1 MKPIHTTEAFTGKSL
16 MITVK
21 EALQIILDAT
31 VPLRFEK
38 IAILDSQGRVL
49 AEDVYA
55 PRDIPPRD
63 NSAMDGFGLVSE
75 DTAGASKDNPL
86 LFDIIEE
93 IPAGSM
99 PEKIV
104 GFAEAVR
111 IMTGAPIPEGVDA
124 VIPVENAEVDGN
136 QVKILEEARMGQ
148 NVRYRGEDVKEGERV
163 FSRGRIIRPAEIGML
178 ASLGRSFVQVYQK
191 PLVAIMTS
199 GDELIDVD
207 GVATS
212 EKIISSN
219 TYSGAAQVME
229 CGAVPMLVGIA
240 RDAKEDL
247 IAKFTTA
254 LRADV
259 IVSSAGVSVGDHDYV
274 KDVMK
279 EIGVTI
285 DFHRVAQRPGRPFT
299 FGRAGE
305 KLFFG
310 LPGNPVS
317 SMVTFEEYV
326 RPALLKMSGHSRMF
340 RRTITAVLK
349 EDIKKN
355 KGLRFFV
362 RGMVTIEDGN
372 YYVATTGEQG
382 SGILKSMVLAN
393 GIIVLPEDITHCK
406 AGDTVTVQLIDRSF
420 EADEQPAYL

>member
-1 MKPIHTTEAFTGKSL
+1 

-31 VPLRFEK
+31 VPLGFEK
-38 IAILDSQGRVL
+38 IGILESQGRII

-63 NSAMDGFGLVSE
+63 NSAMDGFGLTSE
-75 DTAGASKDNPL
+75 DTAGASNDTPL
-86 LFDIIEE
+86 LFDIIEDV
-93 IPAGSM
+93 PAGHM

-111 IMTGAPIPEGVDA
+111 IMTGAPVPEGVDA
-124 VIPVENAEVDGN
+124 VIPVENAEMDGN
-136 QVKILEEARMGQ
+136 QVKIFEEARIGQ
-148 NVRYRGEDVKEGERV
+148 NVRYRGEDVKEGECV
-163 FSRGRIIRPAEIGML
+163 LSRGRVMRPAEIGML
-178 ASLGRSFVQVYQK
+178 AALGRSFVSVYQK
-191 PLVAIMTS
+191 PLVAIVAS

-207 GVATS
+207 GVATP

-219 TYSGAAQVME
+219 TYSGASQVIE

-240 RDAKEDL
+240 GDTKEDL
-247 IAKFTTA
+247 IAKFTSA

-274 KDVMK
+274 KDAMK
-279 EIGVTI
+279 EMGVI
-285 DFHRVAQRPGRPFT
+285 IEFQNVAQRPGRPFT
-299 FGRAGE
+299 FGRSDR

-326 RPALLKMSGHSRMF
+326 RPTLLKMSGHTRLF
-340 RRTITAVLK
+340 RRTVTAVLK
-349 EDIKKN
+349 EDIKKK
-355 KGLRFFV
+355 KGLRFFI
-362 RGMVTIEDGN
+362 RGIVTMGEGKCH
-372 YYVATTGEQG
+372 VATTGDQG
-382 SGILKSMVLAN
+382 SGILKSMVRAN
-393 GIIVLPEDITHCK
+393 GIIVIPEDTTYCR
-406 AGDTVTVQLIDRSF
+406 AGDTVIVQLTDRSF
-420 EADEQPAYL
+420 EGNEQPTYL